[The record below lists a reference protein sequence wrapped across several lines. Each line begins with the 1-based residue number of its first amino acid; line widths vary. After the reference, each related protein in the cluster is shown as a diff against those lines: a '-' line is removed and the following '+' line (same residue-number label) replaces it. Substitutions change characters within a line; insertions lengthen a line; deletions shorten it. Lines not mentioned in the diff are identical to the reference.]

1 MAENGWRKRINVG
14 TNQDKYHTMFLSLIM
29 LAVALSLSVI
39 AAWYSIA
46 GLAAIFAA
54 AVLPIMIMGGILE
67 LAKVVVTLWL
77 HEYWTRCRWL
87 MKCYLVPAV
96 FMLMVITSMG
106 IFGFLSKAH
115 SDQTL
120 ISGDVQS
127 KIAIYDEKIKTSRD
141 NIEANRRALKQLDEA
156 VDQSMARSTSET
168 GADKAVAI
176 RKGQARERA
185 RLQAEIV
192 AEQKTISKISEERAP
207 IAAEIR
213 KVEAEVGPIKY
224 IAALIYGD
232 NTDVNTLESAVR
244 WVIIILVTVFDPLA
258 IMMLLA
264 ATEGMKWSRE
274 KKQTDNDDVE
284 LLHKT
289 VPAHITEVTVPA
301 PTEPAHETESDND
314 SKPQFDNNNNWRM
327 WPFPKRDVAHAY
339 PPDNGPLTTEQI
351 VQLQQSPEALNL
363 PTLHKQVQSDLF
375 ADLDDDYGNC
385 YKCNTALL
393 NAPGIGSFCPNKE
406 CNVLDNVLDAEEPVV
421 LVDAATTLEPVPEP
435 TQTIVEQEQAAESVQ
450 DVDVVAVPE
459 QESAQDIVDQEPAVD
474 DDELNEMDPAT
485 KAAARRWKDA
495 NPSRTLKFQRKLY
508 DTGQIDQLPW
518 MSSDYYIQ
526 PVADNAEIR
535 ETQSGFGTAF
545 PEDPVK
551 GDTYVRIDRLPSVLY
566 KFNGYNWIEVD
577 KDQNNRYA
585 YNEAYIDHLIAKIDS
600 GVYDPEL
607 LSETERDQIEH
618 RLTGN

>member
-1 MAENGWRKRINVG
+1 
-14 TNQDKYHTMFLSLIM
+14 MFLSLIM
-29 LAVALSLSVI
+29 LAVALSLSII

-54 AVLPIMIMGGILE
+54 AVYPIMIMGGILE

-77 HEYWTRCRWL
+77 HEHWSRCRWL

-127 KIAIYDEKIKTSRD
+127 KLAIYDEKIKTSRD
-141 NIEANRRALKQLDEA
+141 NVEANRKALKQLDEA
-156 VDQSMARSTSET
+156 VDQVMGRSTDEK
-168 GADKAVAI
+168 GATKASDI
-176 RKGQARERA
+176 RKGQAKERG
-185 RLQAEIV
+185 RLQAEII
-192 AEQKTISKISEERAP
+192 AEQKTIGRLAEERAP

-224 IAALIYGD
+224 IAALIYGND
-232 NTDVNTLESAVR
+232 TDVNTLEAAVR
-244 WVIIILVTVFDPLA
+244 WVIVVLVTVFDPLA

-264 ATEGMKWSRE
+264 ATESLKWARE
-274 KKQTDNDDVE
+274 KRQADNDVE

-289 VPAHITEVTVPA
+289 VPVHVTDTPVPKPVESA
-301 PTEPAHETESDND
+301 YEPDD
-314 SKPQFDNNNNWRM
+314 
-327 WPFPKRDVAHAY
+327 
-339 PPDNGPLTTEQI
+339 GPLTDEQVDQLNKSVAAFGQPTGKLI
-351 VQLQQSPEALNL
+351 VRDE
-363 PTLHKQVQSDLF
+363 LF
-375 ADLDDDYGNC
+375 PQDHIIDC
-385 YKCNTALL
+385 FKCGTPLIE
-393 NAPGIGSFCPNKE
+393 APGIGLFCPNKE
-406 CNVLDNVLDAEEPVV
+406 CDVMDDVLNAEPIV
-421 LVDAATTLEPVPEP
+421 LVDNTVATNLDIAP
-435 TQTIVEQEQAAESVQ
+435 
-450 DVDVVAVPE
+450 DVDK
-459 QESAQDIVDQEPAVD
+459 QETELAPTIAVD
-474 DDELNEMDPAT
+474 DDELDGMDPAT

-518 MSSDYYIQ
+518 MTPDYYIQ
-526 PVADNAEIR
+526 LVPDNLAAH
-535 ETQSGFGTAF
+535 ETQSGFGAIF
-545 PEDPVK
+545 PKDPVK
-551 GDTYVRIDRLPSVLY
+551 GDTYVRIDRLPSVLH
-566 KFNGYNWIEVD
+566 KFNGQSWIEVN
-577 KDQNNRYA
+577 KDLNTRYA

-607 LSETERDQIEH
+607 LSEAERDQIER